1 MIAIATIAS
10 GTAHSRCTRL
20 PRSAT
25 RAWPDDPD
33 PGTISSCVSLTELTT
48 ASAWIAALAIV
59 ALIAT
64 GWRKP
69 ARAAV
74 PVARGRRTASRPA
87 VEVQTTPSTAYRGT
101 PLWRRIWAVFAAS
114 TLAAVTGTILA
125 ILIAA
130 GLAYTVVTL
139 TDMLRR

>member
-1 MIAIATIAS
+1 
-10 GTAHSRCTRL
+10 
-20 PRSAT
+20 
-25 RAWPDDPD
+25 
-33 PGTISSCVSLTELTT
+33 VSLTELTT

-69 ARAAV
+69 ARATV
-74 PVARGRRTASRPA
+74 PVARGRRTPRPGVPVHA
-87 VEVQTTPSTAYRGT
+87 VPSAPYRGA

-114 TLAAVTGTILA
+114 TLAMITGAIITILV
-125 ILIAA
+125 AA
-130 GLAYTVVTL
+130 GIAYTVVTL